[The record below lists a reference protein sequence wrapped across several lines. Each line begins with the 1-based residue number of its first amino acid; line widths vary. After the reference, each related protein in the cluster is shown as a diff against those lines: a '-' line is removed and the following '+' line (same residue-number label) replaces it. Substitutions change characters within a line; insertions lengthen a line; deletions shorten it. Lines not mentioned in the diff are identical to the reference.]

1 MFTEQTSE
9 RLLAAGANE
18 PSHGIHRR
26 DDRWGAIALGLAAAL
41 VSSAVASA
49 SAGHKIVQEGENRA
63 VLEIGS
69 EQWPFPIPIVREA
82 NGWRF
87 DTAAGEQEILGR
99 RIDRNELNAIEVRR
113 ELKM

>member
-1 MFTEQTSE
+1 M
-9 RLLAAGANE
+9 
-18 PSHGIHRR
+18 
-26 DDRWGAIALGLAAAL
+26 
-41 VSSAVASA
+41 
-49 SAGHKIVQEGENRA
+49 
-63 VLEIGS
+63 LEIGS

-99 RIDRNELNAIEVRR
+99 RIDRNELNAIEVCR